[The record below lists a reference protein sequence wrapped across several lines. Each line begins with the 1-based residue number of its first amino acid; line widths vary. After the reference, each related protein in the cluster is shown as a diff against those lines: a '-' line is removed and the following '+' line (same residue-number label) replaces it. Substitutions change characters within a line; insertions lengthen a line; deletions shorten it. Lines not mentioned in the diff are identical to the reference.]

1 MCRTEP
7 VLDGFGRGACVHE
20 HHLSRVGRG
29 ARANRK
35 PEAYDARLG
44 CTSPAPRSPPGTQQ
58 WGTMGQ
64 GSVAG
69 EKHLD
74 I

>member
-44 CTSPAPRSPPGTQQ
+44 CTSPAPRSLPPALNNGALWSRDPWPEQTP
-58 WGTMGQ
+58 
-64 GSVAG
+64 
-69 EKHLD
+69 
-74 I
+74 